1 MHIFFPYIDIH
12 TWPIRFK
19 VADPKSYLFA
29 GGKKLK
35 WSVRYK
41 VAVGTARGLNYL
53 HTDCPR
59 RIIHRDIKASNI
71 LLGPDFEP
79 QVRIRRRRKRKRK
92 RQIKKKKSP

>member
-1 MHIFFPYIDIH
+1 MKIQIH
-12 TWPIRFK
+12 YK
-19 VADPKSYLFA
+19 VSDPKSYLFA

-79 QVRIRRRRKRKRK
+79 QVRIRGRKRKRKRK
-92 RQIKKKKSP
+92 RQIKEEKKKSP